1 MHKMSLLELL
11 DFIQESILLIE
22 RRFSAIDSIDDFM
35 EDDDGL
41 EKLDSIIMRIQAV
54 GEALKNIDKH
64 QTGFLESVASK
75 TYWSNIMKLRGLISH
90 HYVDIDAETIYMI
103 CDEKL
108 DELNGNILKLIKLLD
123 DDKLKGNHI

>member
-1 MHKMSLLELL
+1 MDKMSLLELL
-11 DFIQESILLIE
+11 DFIQESIGLIKK
-22 RRFSAIDSIDDFM
+22 RFASIESMDDFI

-41 EKLDSIIMRIQAV
+41 EKLDSIILRIQTI

-64 QTGFLESVASK
+64 QKGFLEAVAPSE
-75 TYWSNIMKLRGLISH
+75 YWSGIIKLRDLISH

-108 DELNGNILKLIKLLD
+108 DELDGYVLELVKLVD
-123 DDKLKGNHI
+123 SE